1 MPSPRLQPHRERP
14 LLNRGWTDAAGLM
27 FRFAPRPSSRC
38 RSKSAGPTASAPAGC
53 SGLPALDV
61 RVSYF
66 FDDLPED
73 MPSDRQAALG
83 NDADDV
89 MTRRET
95 LELVT
100 AFYRIKDEGVR
111 QWAREIIKAVAGPVP
126 GARKRGRP
134 PGSKSK
140 VGPPSPVEA

>member
-1 MPSPRLQPHRERP
+1 MSQEQLGDRVGLTFQQVQKYERGA
-14 LLNRGWTDAAGLM
+14 NRI
-27 FRFAPRPSSRC
+27 
-38 RSKSAGPTASAPAGC
+38 SAGRLFRIAC
-53 SGLPALDV
+53 ALDV

-73 MPSDRQAALG
+73 MPSDCQALLG
-83 NDADDV
+83 DDADDM

-95 LELVT
+95 LELVA
-100 AFYRIKDEGVR
+100 AFYRIKDVGMR
-111 QWAREIIKAVAGPVP
+111 QRVKEIIRAVAGPVP